1 MIEVPSITMK
11 DELAEVARANQIT
24 PVTQD
29 FDESKGVAGRV
40 NSITSSGSPLMETAR
55 TRAAQASNKRGL
67 QNSTLGV
74 QAGEQAV
81 IETATPIA
89 NADANLFQQQ
99 RLTNQTAQNNAAT
112 VNSQSAIQA
121 ATTGRQMD
129 LQDSQQRASLME
141 QARQFDQTRSENA
154 RQFDA
159 TTAQREVLAK
169 MDVDSRK
176 ELATIEAQ
184 FKNQIQN
191 NTNIS
196 QAWGTMM
203 DTIQKIQ
210 NNPELDAGTK
220 QTLIQNNL
228 DAFKSFSSFW
238 QKASGGAVDVSDLL
252 NFGMPNAGG
261 GGGGAGGG
269 GGQPVDPRAPVG
281 TPQNPGASPFPDM
294 TDAEWAEYVRNM
306 SNVPLDNP

>member
-1 MIEVPSITMK
+1 MIEVPSLTIK
-11 DELAEVARANQIT
+11 DELADVAAKNQIA
-24 PVTQD
+24 PVIQD

-40 NSITSSGSPLMETAR
+40 NQITSSGSPLMETAR
-55 TRAAQASNKRGL
+55 TRAAQASSRRGL

-89 NADANLFQQQ
+89 NADASLYQQQ
-99 RLTNQTAQNNAAT
+99 RLTNQTAQNNAAV
-112 VNSQSAIQA
+112 VNANNAIQS

-129 LQDSQQRASLME
+129 LSDTQQQRSLME
-141 QARQFDQTRSENA
+141 QARQFDGTRSENA
-154 RQFDA
+154 RQFDT
-159 TTAQREVLAK
+159 TTAQRMDLAK
-169 MDVDSRK
+169 LDVDTRK
-176 ELATIEAQ
+176 ELANIEAT

-203 DTIQKIQ
+203 DTIQRIQ
-210 NNPELDAGTK
+210 NNPELSPEAK
-220 QTLIQNNL
+220 STLIQNNL

-261 GGGGAGGG
+261 PPGSGGSGGGVGSGPGEIPPPPGNGLVWNGSQWIDPVASAGA
-269 GGQPVDPRAPVG
+269 
-281 TPQNPGASPFPDM
+281 
-294 TDAEWAEYVRNM
+294 
-306 SNVPLDNP
+306 